1 MTEEK
6 RTLEAVRNAVKEED
20 NTITLSTGVKLRGKT
35 VAPNILISAMAA
47 FPRPK
52 PPLWR
57 DPNLGRMVENPD
69 DPDYIKQVQ
78 SMESQQA
85 DVMLNIMIVYGT
97 ELDSVPNGFSRPFP
111 EEKSGKKQKAEG
123 GRQKAEGGRPDWLRK
138 YALLGLPTFEEDRD
152 WLYLTWVKTEAA
164 LKKEDNESIQK
175 MVGKLSGVPERDVQA
190 AETFSGSDS

>member
-1 MTEEK
+1 MEEK
-6 RTLEAVRNAVKEED
+6 AVLDRVREETKATD
-20 NTITLSTGVKLRGKT
+20 VITLSTGVTLRGKT
-35 VAPNILISAMAA
+35 VAPNILIAAMAA

-97 ELDSVPNGFSRPFP
+97 ELLNVPEGFSRPYP
-111 EEKSGKKQKAEG
+111 EEGKRKQKAEIG
-123 GRQKAEGGRPDWLRK
+123 KPAWLRK
-138 YALLGLPTFEEDRD
+138 YALLGMPTFEEDRD

-164 LKKEDNESIQK
+164 LKKEDNEAIQK

-190 AETFSGSDS
+190 AETFSGSNAQSR